1 MVKLL
6 RIAQSVISDHP
17 DIHLNVDSKHPRNR
31 VDRLRRFAYR
41 TSMDSPPHQTRNNR
55 TFLLVLGIAS
65 MLAWIMLF
73 SAGLL
78 IDSEPYRTALINK
91 DVTVHNLVLA
101 ALLYTPTNVAL
112 LSMLAGLMGGCSSLM
127 YDHGDLEEQIK
138 SAQAEGNQQLARRLT
153 LRLSYLSESPFSSML
168 RGFLVYLAIIS
179 GILLAI
185 SNPFEVTSA
194 DQFIRLAGLFSVI
207 AFVMGYDPTRFEDL
221 IDTLSSL
228 SHKAAGKK

>member
-1 MVKLL
+1 M
-6 RIAQSVISDHP
+6 
-17 DIHLNVDSKHPRNR
+17 
-31 VDRLRRFAYR
+31 
-41 TSMDSPPHQTRNNR
+41 M
-55 TFLLVLGIAS
+55 LGIAS
-65 MLAWIMLF
+65 MLTWVALF
-73 SAGLL
+73 SSGLL
-78 IDSEPYRTALINK
+78 IKSAPYRDALLDG
-91 DVTVHNLVLA
+91 DVTAHNLLLA

-112 LSMLAGLMGGCSSLM
+112 LSMLAGFMGGCSSLM

-138 SAQAEGNQQLARRLT
+138 SAHAEGNQQLARRLT

-185 SNPFEVTSA
+185 SDPFKVTSA

-221 IDTLSSL
+221 VDTLSSL

>member
-1 MVKLL
+1 M
-6 RIAQSVISDHP
+6 S
-17 DIHLNVDSKHPRNR
+17 
-31 VDRLRRFAYR
+31 
-41 TSMDSPPHQTRNNR
+41 SPTRHSHNNR
-55 TFLLVLGIAS
+55 TLMVIGVAS
-65 MLAWIMLF
+65 MLCWVALF

-78 IDSEPYRTALINK
+78 IDSEPYRTALANK
-91 DVTVHNLVLA
+91 DVTVHNLALA
-101 ALLYTPTNVAL
+101 ALLYTPTSIAL

-127 YDHGDLEEQIK
+127 YDHEDLEEQIK
-138 SAQAEGNQQLARRLT
+138 GAQAEGNHQMAKRLA

-185 SNPFEVTSA
+185 SDPFKVTSA

>member
-1 MVKLL
+1 MSAASTK
-6 RIAQSVISDHP
+6 AQ
-17 DIHLNVDSKHPRNR
+17 
-31 VDRLRRFAYR
+31 
-41 TSMDSPPHQTRNNR
+41 NNR
-55 TFLLVLGIAS
+55 TLLIIIGVAS
-65 MLAWIMLF
+65 MLSWVALF

-78 IDSEPYRTALINK
+78 IDSEPYRTALAKK
-91 DVTVHNLVLA
+91 DVTIHNLLLA
-101 ALLYTPTNVAL
+101 ALLYTPTSVAL

-127 YDHGDLEEQIK
+127 YDHGDLEDQIK
-138 SAQAEGNQQLARRLT
+138 DARADGNDQMARRLT

-185 SNPFEVTSA
+185 SDPFKVTSA

>member
-1 MVKLL
+1 MG
-6 RIAQSVISDHP
+6 
-17 DIHLNVDSKHPRNR
+17 
-31 VDRLRRFAYR
+31 
-41 TSMDSPPHQTRNNR
+41 SPSHQTRNNR
-55 TFLLVLGIAS
+55 TLLMMLGIAS
-65 MLAWIMLF
+65 MLTWIALF

-78 IDSEPYRTALINK
+78 VDSKPYRDALAK
-91 DVTVHNLVLA
+91 QDVTVHNLVLA
-101 ALLYTPTNVAL
+101 ALLYTPTSVAL
-112 LSMLAGLMGGCSSLM
+112 LSMLSGLMGGCSSLM
-127 YDHGDLEEQIK
+127 YDHEDLEEQVK
-138 SAQAEGNQQLARRLT
+138 SAEQEGNQQLVRRLT